1 MVLNTCI
8 GKPMRGTERVS
19 KVFIDSRYCLSD
31 GSIEIPG
38 GGLLLDPTDRCW
50 LAEFSSVSSWDTID
64 ATNRVLYV
72 QEPSN
77 NLRAITLSQGPHDLD
92 SLAADMEA
100 RLNGPGRTVTGLYSV
115 SRVAPSGGGGGSIYK
130 AFLITN
136 NSAFALPRDPVIRQL
151 WQINARTPTNSTNTL
166 FSFTGDMDTDQ
177 VSGFVD
183 LRRAHS
189 IFIHMPSFGAGNTI
203 GVSGMRNI
211 LAKVPVDVGYGQA
224 IHWNMSGSD
233 HDSVEVGTHSL
244 NILKIE
250 LRDVAGNILDLKGS
264 HWSATLVFGK

>member
-1 MVLNTCI
+1 
-8 GKPMRGTERVS
+8 MRGTERVS

-50 LAEFSSVSSWDTID
+50 LAEFSAVSSWDTVD
-64 ATNRVLYV
+64 ATNSVLYV

-77 NLRAITLSQGPHDLD
+77 VLRAIALSQGPHDLD

-100 RLNGPGRTVTGLYSV
+100 RLNGPGRTVAGLYSV
-115 SRVAPSGGGGGSIYK
+115 SRAAPSGGGGGSIYK

-136 NSAFALPRDPVIRQL
+136 NSAFALPRDPVIRHL
-151 WQINARTPTNSTNTL
+151 WQINKRTPTNSTNTL
-166 FSFTGDMDTDQ
+166 FSFPTGDYGNTDQ
-177 VSGFVD
+177 MSGFVD

-189 IFIHMPSFGAGNTI
+189 IFIHAPGFGAANTI
-203 GVSGMRNI
+203 GVTGMRNI

-224 IHWNMSGSD
+224 IHWTMSGSD
-233 HDSVEVGTHSL
+233 HDSVEVGMHSL
-244 NILKIE
+244 TILTMQ

>member
-1 MVLNTCI
+1 
-8 GKPMRGTERVS
+8 MRGTERVS
-19 KVFIDSRYCLSD
+19 KVFIDSRYSLAD
-31 GSIEIPG
+31 GSIEIPA

-50 LAEFSSVSSWDTID
+50 LAEFSAVSSWDTVD
-64 ATNRVLYV
+64 STNRILYV
-72 QEPSN
+72 QEPPA
-77 NLRAITLSQGPHDLD
+77 NLRAISLSTGPHDLD

-100 RLNGPGRTVTGLYSV
+100 RLNGPGKTVPGLYSV

-136 NSAFALPRDPVIRQL
+136 NSSFALPRDPVIRNL
-151 WQINARTPTNSTNTL
+151 WQINPRLPTNSTNTL
-166 FSFTGDMDTDQ
+166 FSFPTGDYGNTDH

-203 GVSGMRNI
+203 GVTGMRNI

-224 IHWNMSGSD
+224 IHWTMSGSD
-233 HDSVEVGTHSL
+233 HDSVEVGAHSL
-244 NILKIE
+244 NILKME
-250 LRDVAGNILDLKGS
+250 LRDVAGNIMDLRGS